1 MRRFDKIIN
10 IKKANLLAEQ
20 RYRTSLNESTDVD
33 LINLVV
39 NNIQKFW
46 VEQNDFDKR
55 TFSLEFMTDK
65 IEGVV
70 FNGTNLE
77 NIVLQVRGTYDVTSR
92 GYYSPGRSYGPPEDS
107 YPDESENP
115 EFDIE
120 INNFDILTSQENG
133 LVELVELEGAD
144 VQKLP
149 KEFLGMLEGKVDEML
164 LDSGDFDPSNS
175 NDDYDRDDRDDY
187 DPGDTDAKE
196 WGGMDI

>member
-1 MRRFDKIIN
+1 MRRFDKLKN

-20 RYRTSLNESTDVD
+20 RYMVKLNESTDVD
-33 LINLVV
+33 LINFVV

-46 VEQNDFDKR
+46 VEQNDFDK
-55 TFSLEFMTDK
+55 TAFSLEFMTDK

-92 GYYSPGRSYGPPEDS
+92 GYYSPGKSYGPPEDS
-107 YPDESENP
+107 YPDESESP
-115 EFDIE
+115 EFDIV

-133 LVELVELEGAD
+133 LVELVELEGSD

-149 KEFLGMLEGKVDEML
+149 KELLGMFEEKVTDML
-164 LDSGDFDPSNS
+164 LDSGDFDPSNR
-175 NDDYDRDDRDDY
+175 NDDYDDPDDDY
-187 DPGDTDAKE
+187 DPSDTEARE